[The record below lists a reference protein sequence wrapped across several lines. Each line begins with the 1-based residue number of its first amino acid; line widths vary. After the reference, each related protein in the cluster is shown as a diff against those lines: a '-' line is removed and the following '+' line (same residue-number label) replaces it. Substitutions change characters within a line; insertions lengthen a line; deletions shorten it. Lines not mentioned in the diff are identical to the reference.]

1 MYIRQLD
8 KSLPPIGL
16 GTANLI
22 EGEAAGLIELAIE
35 TGYRLIDTA
44 PVYGSEKAVGQAVK
58 KTVGGYGKREDLFIE
73 TKLSNED

>member
-1 MYIRQLD
+1 MYIRQLG
-8 KSLPPIGL
+8 KNLPQIGF

-22 EGEAAGLIELAIE
+22 EGEAAGLVEFAIE

-58 KTVGGYGKREDLFIE
+58 KTIGGGTVNGKIYL
-73 TKLSNED
+73 